1 MADDEQRPVPKIE
14 LEYAFSVRIFF
25 KERIEFEAPKH
36 GRGYVP
42 PASGEVWGPRLQ
54 GKVVPYSGADY
65 AIFQDIGKT
74 GIHINTHY
82 MLQAD
87 DGTWIYIR
95 NIGYLHR
102 LPLYDGTEGGRTYF
116 RMTPYFD
123 APKGPHDWMTR
134 TIIVGTAAR
143 RKDPDH
149 SLFTYYAVK

>member
-1 MADDEQRPVPKIE
+1 MADINIPTIE
-14 LEYAFSVRIFF
+14 LEYAFSVRIVF
-25 KERIEFEAPKH
+25 KERIDFIGPKG

-42 PASGEVWGPRLQ
+42 PSYGEVWGPRLQ

-65 AIFQDIGKT
+65 AIFTDLQR
-74 GIHINTHY
+74 GISINTHY

-95 NIGYLHR
+95 NIGYLYR
-102 LPLYDGTEGGRTYF
+102 PEQAAGAAPAPPYF

-123 APKGPHDWMTR
+123 APTGPHDWLTR
-134 TIIVGTAAR
+134 TVILGTGER
-143 RKDPDH
+143 RSDPFDH